1 MESLDH
7 IDELQQST
15 PDERNIALLA
25 HLGTFFGGFIV
36 PLVIWLVKKDE
47 SKYIS
52 EHAKESLN
60 FQVSLIIY
68 LVGSVFVFLI
78 SFLVFG
84 IFLIMMVAI
93 GISILSLVATILA
106 SINASQG
113 KFFKYPL
120 TIRFFK

>member
-1 MESLDH
+1 MDSLDH

-93 GISILSLVATILA
+93 GISILSLVATIIA

>member
-1 MESLDH
+1 MDSLDH

-84 IFLIMMVAI
+84 IFLIMLVAI
-93 GISILSLVATILA
+93 GISIFSLVATILA

-113 KFFKYPL
+113 KFFKYPM